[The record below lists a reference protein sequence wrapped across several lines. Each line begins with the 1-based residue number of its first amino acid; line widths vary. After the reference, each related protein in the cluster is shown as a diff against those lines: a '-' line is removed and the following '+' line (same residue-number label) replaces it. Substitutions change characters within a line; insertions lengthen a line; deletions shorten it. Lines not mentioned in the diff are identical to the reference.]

1 MFVLAETIN
10 ELSKEVTNIGLQIE
24 NAKWAFGLVIAVVV
38 AYGLGSGLTLIK
50 ISKDQISKIES
61 DLQEKFDEKFQSIPS
76 SVHEEDLDDA
86 IVLLDGWRSSKKE
99 KHLYY
104 FNYSNFDYYQLDM
117 VIENDEYSN
126 TNFNKI
132 AVIPI
137 NLPIKPGIYP
147 AYASDLEKWV
157 NVTLNNNSELVLTSN
172 LNQKHLKLHIK
183 MSGTNVVETA
193 NEK

>member
-24 NAKWAFGLVIAVVV
+24 NAKWAFGLVIAVIV

-86 IVLLDGWRSSKKE
+86 IVLFDGWRSSKKE

-117 VIENDEYSN
+117 VIENDEYFN

-132 AVIPI
+132 AVIPK

-172 LNQKHLKLHIK
+172 LNQNHLKLHIK
-183 MSGTNVVETA
+183 MSGTNVMETA